1 MRNPTRPEDMRR
13 LLSAASL
20 ASACALAAALA
31 GCAAPAPAAPAPAA
45 HRVAHRRPPPA
56 SYYLALGDS
65 LSQGV
70 QPDAA
75 GVSVSTPDGYADQL
89 YVLLRA
95 HQPGLRL
102 VKFGCMGETT
112 ATMIHGGVC
121 AYAGGS
127 QLTAAARFLRGHRRV
142 SLITLDIGAN
152 DPDSCIT
159 QPSVVKLADC
169 VGKAIPQATTNLATI
184 LAGLRSAA
192 PHTRIIAMNY
202 YLPALAE
209 WRNGLVGQA
218 IARLVEPAVASY
230 DELLGRV
237 YQRFGVRVA
246 NVFGAFQTGDFGNE
260 AAVPGF
266 GILPRNVADICRWT
280 WECAAP
286 PRGPNVHANQAGYQ
300 VIARA
305 FLAADT
311 A

>member
-1 MRNPTRPEDMRR
+1 MRAPTRRNVMLR
-13 LLSAASL
+13 LPPALSL
-20 ASACALAAALA
+20 ISATALTAALT
-31 GCAAPAPAAPAPAA
+31 GCAGAAGAG
-45 HRVAHRRPPPA
+45 HRVAPHRSPPA

-75 GVSVSTPDGYADQL
+75 GVSVSTPYGYPDQL
-89 YVLLRA
+89 YALVRGR
-95 HQPGLRL
+95 HPGLRL

-112 ATMIHGGVC
+112 ATMINGGIC
-121 AYAGGS
+121 RYAGGS
-127 QLTAAARFLRGHRRV
+127 QLTAALRFLRTHRRV

-152 DPDSCIT
+152 DADACIIH
-159 QPSVVKLADC
+159 PSVGKLADC
-169 VGKAIPQATTNLATI
+169 VGRAIPQATANLATI
-184 LAGLRSAA
+184 LARLRSVA

-218 IARLVEPAVASY
+218 IARLVEPAVAGY
-230 DELLGRV
+230 NDLLGRV

-246 NVFGAFQTGDFGNE
+246 NVFGAFQTSDFGNQ
-260 AAVPGF
+260 AAVPGI
-266 GILPRNVADICRWT
+266 GILPRNVANICRWT

-311 A
+311 H